1 MSFDL
6 AQIKM
11 RNINFVT
18 GDNLGGLSLF
28 YYADADDIAYIPAA
42 INGIISDDILMK
54 EGKVFYAFR
63 ATQGTLG
70 FSEPMKENRI
80 GSLYSPE
87 FKGFVPKDTPQLQQA
102 FAEITGRR
110 LVILYRDNNGQWKL
124 VSSKAYWLTF
134 ERSLDTGTAASSR
147 NGLGF
152 SFKGDTPEAAPFY
165 TGAFTV
171 SETGIISPPVVPV
184 NGGVCRIIRGD
195 GLLLATL
202 TPGQDLIIESGFSF
216 GFRII

>member
-18 GDNLGGLSLF
+18 GDNLGGVSLF
-28 YYADADDIAYIPAA
+28 YYADADDIVYIPAA
-42 INGIISDDILMK
+42 INGIISDDIVMK

-80 GSLYSPE
+80 GSLFSPE
-87 FKGFVPKDTPQLQQA
+87 LKGFVPKDTPQLQAA
-102 FAEITGRR
+102 FSEIAGRR
-110 LVILYRDNNGQWKL
+110 IVILYRDNNGQLKL
-124 VSSKAYWLTF
+124 VGSKSYWLIF
-134 ERSLDTGTAASSR
+134 EQDLDTGISAASR
-147 NGLGF
+147 NGVGF
-152 SFKGDTPEAAPFY
+152 SFKGDSPEPAPFF
-165 TGAFTV
+165 TGSFTV
-171 SETGIISPPVVPV
+171 AQTGVISPPVTPV

-202 TPGQDLIIESGFSF
+202 VPGQDFIIESGFGF